1 MSLFLDAL
9 AWLGDPA
16 NWRGAGGIP
25 TRVGQHLA
33 MTVAAVALAAVV
45 AVPAGAAVGHLRRG
59 AGAVAAVTGAAR
71 AIPSLGLLTLFGLWL
86 GIGLEA
92 PLLTLVVL
100 AVPSLLAGVYS
111 GFLAVDPA
119 VPQAARAIGFSAP
132 QVVWRVEVPLALPVM
147 LGGLRAATLQVVA
160 TATLAAYT
168 ADYGLGRYLFAGL
181 KTRDYAQMLGG
192 SLVVIGLALL
202 LEVALATCQRLSYRI
217 ADPAGA
223 RTRRSPATA

>member
-1 MSLFLDAL
+1 
-9 AWLGDPA
+9 
-16 NWRGAGGIP
+16 
-25 TRVGQHLA
+25 
-33 MTVAAVALAAVV
+33 VASA
-45 AVPAGAAVGHLRRG
+45 
-59 AGAVAAVTGAAR
+59 TGAAR

-111 GFLAVDPA
+111 GFMAVDPA
-119 VPQAARAIGFSAP
+119 IPQAARAVGFSAA
-132 QVVWRVEVPLALPVM
+132 QVVWRVETPLALPVM

-192 SLVVIGLALL
+192 SLVVIALALL

-223 RTRRSPATA
+223 RRTSPSPT

>member
-1 MSLFLDAL
+1 MNLIAEAL
-9 AWLGDPA
+9 AWLADPTH
-16 NWRGAGGIP
+16 WSGAAGIP
-25 TRVGQHLA
+25 VRVGQHVS
-33 MTVAAVALAAVV
+33 MTVAAVLLAAVV
-45 AVPAGAAVGHLRRG
+45 AVPAGVAVGHTRRG
-59 AGAVAAVTGAAR
+59 AGAVASATGAAR

-111 GFLAVDPA
+111 GFMAVDPA
-119 VPQAARAIGFSAP
+119 IPQAARAVGFSAA
-132 QVVWRVEVPLALPVM
+132 QVVWRVETPLALPVM

-168 ADYGLGRYLFAGL
+168 ADFGLGRYLFAGL

-192 SLVVIGLALL
+192 SLVVIALALL

-223 RTRRSPATA
+223 RRTSPSPT